1 MEIISGR
8 AGNSGYLRHSG
19 IEVGSGLYC
28 CRSETDN
35 GKRSGHDLVADS
47 GDLVTDRLEL
57 AADFFDLGK
66 GGIGGDSLLL
76 QTAKFLLGLND
87 FSLQSIVFVLP
98 EVTVFELLL
107 CLPLCLLERV
117 QLFRGR
123 ADGVLEVF
131 LLLGE
136 KLCVGGIELQQAFNI
151 LQLGLRGFYRGVY
164 LFQSLLKSRGIAADL
179 DSNTFYP
186 ACHLLTSIGKFLAF
200 LDAV

>member
-1 MEIISGR
+1 MC
-8 AGNSGYLRHSG
+8 HSG

-28 CRSETDN
+28 RRSETDN
-35 GKRSGHDLVADS
+35 GKRSGHDLVANS
-47 GDLVTDRLEL
+47 RDLVTDRLEL

-66 GGIGGDSLLL
+66 GGIGGDCFLL
-76 QTAKFLLGLND
+76 QTSKLLLGLND
-87 FSLQSIVFVLP
+87 FPLQGVILVLP

-107 CLPLCLLERV
+107 CLPLCLFESV